1 MAAPGGSAASA
12 ALRGLI
18 QQFTAITGE
27 ARGRPGPAPAA
38 VVSCF
43 TERICRPPARP
54 GSGRPRAAPAGPRGA
69 ERACGEGPAERGAA
83 GGLPERCPPS
93 APFPSLPPGSLWV
106 LLGRE
111 PAVGSQLE
119 GRGGRAK
126 PSSAFWGKKAPKQL
140 LRGGGWLRT
149 RLRELLQ
156 ERSVDAAHL
165 VPLLT
170 APQGWARRSASSST
184 FGSSAG
190 TSAAARHSLAPS
202 SLFSGCGCVYTVR
215 VRSGL
220 EQGRYSALTGCGSL
234 S

>member
-1 MAAPGGSAASA
+1 MLHGTDLPPACEAGLRAAEGSSRWAPRGGA
-12 ALRGLI
+12 GLWGGPRREGGGGG
-18 QQFTAITGE
+18 A
-27 ARGRPGPAPAA
+27 ARG
-38 VVSCF
+38 V
-43 TERICRPPARP
+43 PPFC
-54 GSGRPRAAPAGPRGA
+54 S
-69 ERACGEGPAERGAA
+69 
-83 GGLPERCPPS
+83 L
-93 APFPSLPPGSLWV
+93 PFPSLPPGSLWV